1 MKSLNTGIQSWSRWL
16 IMAITTDETS
26 DGGGSLSGLDYDY
39 AGVYRQLGVQKQRL
53 NVKKEQTNLK
63 LQNI

>member
-1 MKSLNTGIQSWSRWL
+1 
-16 IMAITTDETS
+16 MAITTDETS